1 MPGLL
6 VGSGWSALCQP
17 PVRHQPPCAPATNVR
32 AHQPGVVNKKFF
44 RRASFWGRCGSRVE
58 GGGEI
63 MMASSGQG
71 KLIELNK
78 RRPKRAKVVSQVCS
92 DGKHLNARA
101 VSQKQCN
108 FFLSFNE
115 RESNFVAEQ
124 VQFFWHSVR
133 VGTSLIFLL
142 HVSLI
147 THATDDLF
155 NFALFHLF
163 DPVFRFPRGSC
174 QLLG

>member
-1 MPGLL
+1 MAW
-6 VGSGWSALCQP
+6 SGP
-17 PVRHQPPCAPATNVR
+17 R
-32 AHQPGVVNKKFF
+32 
-44 RRASFWGRCGSRVE
+44 
-58 GGGEI
+58 
-63 MMASSGQG
+63 G
-71 KLIELNK
+71 KLIELN
-78 RRPKRAKVVSQVCS
+78 RRAKVVSQVCS
-92 DGKHLNARA
+92 DGKDLNARA

-142 HVSLI
+142 HVSL
-147 THATDDLF
+147 TTRAKADRF

-163 DPVFRFPRGSC
+163 DPVFRFPVAHVNIWADRSAWKPDCLIRCC
-174 QLLG
+174 QSVAFDPPHMLALRVLLFHQDLVLPTCTQFH

>member
-1 MPGLL
+1 
-6 VGSGWSALCQP
+6 
-17 PVRHQPPCAPATNVR
+17 
-32 AHQPGVVNKKFF
+32 
-44 RRASFWGRCGSRVE
+44 
-58 GGGEI
+58 
-63 MMASSGQG
+63 MMAWSGPRG

-78 RRPKRAKVVSQVCS
+78 RRAKVVSQVCL
-92 DGKHLNARA
+92 DGKDLNARA

-133 VGTSLIFLL
+133 LGTSLIFLL